1 MGCLARKSMADD
13 LEVARLTSQG
23 DVERELLCAV
33 TVDVSGWL
41 AAGLYKTD
49 LDIWV
54 IFLFVFL
61 AKGIRGMNG
70 VLILI

>member
-1 MGCLARKSMADD
+1 MGCLARKSVADD
-13 LEVARLTSQG
+13 LEGARLTSKG

-49 LDIWV
+49 FDIWV
-54 IFLFVFL
+54 VFLFVFL
-61 AKGIRGMNG
+61 AKGIRNG